1 MNYDLNKIIEER
13 EIIKQNN
20 KTIILTNGCF
30 DILHKGHITYL
41 NEAKKNA
48 DYLWILLNSDN
59 SVKKLKG
66 DNRPINNQNDRKYVL
81 ENIKAVD
88 KVIIFNQLNCS
99 FWIDLIQPDFYCK
112 ASDYNLDNINREQL
126 KTLKDNNV
134 KIMFMN
140 FIEGYSTTKIIQK
153 NC

>member
-1 MNYDLNKIIEER
+1 MNCDLNKIIEER

-20 KTIILTNGCF
+20 KTMILTNGCF

-41 NEAKKNA
+41 NEAKKYA

-66 DNRPINNQNDRKYVL
+66 NNRPINNQNDRKYVL

-112 ASDYNLDNINREQL
+112 ASDYNLDNINHEQL

-140 FIEGYSTTKIIQK
+140 FIEGYSTTKIIDK
-153 NC
+153 C

>member
-1 MNYDLNKIIEER
+1 MNYDLNKIIKQR
-13 EIIKQNN
+13 EIIRQNN

-30 DILHKGHITYL
+30 DILHKGHISYL
-41 NEAKKNA
+41 NEAKKYA

-66 DNRPINNQNDRKYVL
+66 QNRPINNQNDRKYIL

-99 FWIDLIQPDFYCK
+99 FWINLIQPDYYCK
-112 ASDYNLDNINREQL
+112 ASDYNLDNINTEQL
-126 KTLKDNNV
+126 KILKDNNV
-134 KIMFMN
+134 KIMFLN
-140 FIEGYSTTKIIQK
+140 FIKGYSTTKIIQR
-153 NC
+153 C

>member
-1 MNYDLNKIIEER
+1 MNCDLNKIIEER

-20 KTIILTNGCF
+20 KTMILTNGCF
-30 DILHKGHITYL
+30 DILHKGHVSYL
-41 NEAKKNA
+41 NEAKKYA

-126 KTLKDNNV
+126 KILKDNNV

-140 FIEGYSTTKIIQK
+140 FVEGYSTTKIIENK
-153 NC
+153 Y

>member
-1 MNYDLNKIIEER
+1 MNYDLNEIVEQR
-13 EIIKQNN
+13 EAIRQNN

-30 DILHKGHITYL
+30 DILHKGHVSYL
-41 NEAKKNA
+41 NEAKKHA
-48 DYLWILLNSDN
+48 DYLWVLLNSDN

-88 KVIIFNQLNCS
+88 KVIVFNQLSCS

-112 ASDYNLDNINREQL
+112 ASDYNIKNINKEQL
-126 KTLKDNNV
+126 KALQYHNIA
-134 KIMFMN
+134 IMFID
-140 FIEGYSTTKIIQK
+140 FIYGYSTTKIIQK
-153 NC
+153 NY

>member
-1 MNYDLNKIIEER
+1 MNCDLNKIIEER

-20 KTIILTNGCF
+20 KTMILTNGCF

-41 NEAKKNA
+41 NEAKKYA

-66 DNRPINNQNDRKYVL
+66 QNRPINNQSDRKYVL

-112 ASDYNLDNINREQL
+112 ASDYNLDNINHEQL

-140 FIEGYSTTKIIQK
+140 FIEGYSTTKIIDK
-153 NC
+153 C

>member
-1 MNYDLNKIIEER
+1 MNCDLNKIIEER

-20 KTIILTNGCF
+20 KTMILTNGCF

-41 NEAKKNA
+41 NEAKKYA

-66 DNRPINNQNDRKYVL
+66 QNRPINNQNDRKYVL

-88 KVIIFNQLNCS
+88 KVIVFNQLNCS

-112 ASDYNLDNINREQL
+112 ASDYNIKNINKEQL

-140 FIEGYSTTKIIQK
+140 FIEGYSTTKIIDK
-153 NC
+153 C

>member
-1 MNYDLNKIIEER
+1 MNYDLNEIVEQR
-13 EIIKQNN
+13 EIIRQKN

-30 DILHKGHITYL
+30 DILHKGHVSYL
-41 NEAKKNA
+41 NEAKKQA
-48 DYLWILLNSDN
+48 DYLWVLMNSDN

-66 DNRPINNQNDRKYVL
+66 NNRPINNQNDRKYVL

-126 KTLKDNNV
+126 KALQYHNIT
-134 KIMFMN
+134 IMFLD
-140 FIEGYSTTKIIQK
+140 FIYGYSTTKIIQQ

>member
-1 MNYDLNKIIEER
+1 MNCDLNKIIEER

-20 KTIILTNGCF
+20 KTMILTNGCF

-41 NEAKKNA
+41 NEAKKYA

-66 DNRPINNQNDRKYVL
+66 QNRPINNQNDRKYVL

-112 ASDYNLDNINREQL
+112 ASDYNLDNINHEQL

-140 FIEGYSTTKIIQK
+140 FIEGYSTTKIIDK
-153 NC
+153 C